1 MLPLKEKPVSQ
12 TLVTDAFMTGWGAH
26 LGQMQVSGVWARD
39 LALQHTHYLEMMAVF
54 LAIQY
59 FQKSMRDQKVL
70 VKTDNTTV
78 MTYIKKGDTFPIPM
92 HSGMEHVT
100 VSHHNNIAF
109 TAQHIAGKANILAD
123 LLPRRSKIL
132 PTEWMLN
139 NR

>member
-59 FQKSMRDQKVL
+59 FQNSMRDQKVL

-78 MTYIKKGDTFPIPM
+78 MTYIKKGGRIPHPYAFWYGTCNSEPSQQ
-92 HSGMEHVT
+92 HSLYCSTYSGK
-100 VSHHNNIAF
+100 S
-109 TAQHIAGKANILAD
+109 QHIGRSSA
-123 LLPRRSKIL
+123 SKI
-132 PTEWMLN
+132 
-139 NR
+139 